1 MQKQLEERVAF
12 LEAEVARLKDMIES
26 GSSTGQPTLPWWEK
40 IAGTFADDPMY
51 DEAMRLGREY
61 RDAQRL
67 EDIEEED
74 KAKPV
79 APPVVAAPVVA
90 APEPSYHNSLH
101 SKDTDSSEGLDVYS

>member
-12 LEAEVARLKDMIES
+12 LEAEVARLKDVLEN
-26 GSSTGQPTLPWWEK
+26 GSSAESPTSPWWGK

-67 EDIEEED
+67 EDIEEEND
-74 KAKPV
+74 EVKPLAPRAFPAPEV
-79 APPVVAAPVVA
+79 APIHSYHDSSRSEDT
-90 APEPSYHNSLH
+90 EPS
-101 SKDTDSSEGLDVYS
+101 EV

>member
-12 LEAEVARLKDMIES
+12 LEAEVARLKGMIES

-40 IAGTFADDPMY
+40 VAGTFADDPMY

-61 RDAQRL
+61 RDAQSL

-74 KAKPV
+74 KAKPI
-79 APPVVAAPVVA
+79 APPVVAAPK
-90 APEPSYHNSLH
+90 PSYHNSVH
-101 SKDTDSSEGLDVYS
+101 SKDTDSTEGLDVYS